1 MVGAPFRWC
10 ALQAV
15 GARAPPG
22 RGAPIKEIGRIVCHS
37 AACDSLTGDRKERP
51 PIALSILTPN
61 SSSARTAGELGWIPI
76 SGQFFHRRYLRGHWE
91 RYIEGCEKVGRRPD
105 PDVWRVSR
113 TMLVA
118 ETDAE
123 AEDYLSDPEN
133 GLSFDQPKLW
143 RRSMELLATEVMPQF
158 SRHAEATPAR

>member
-1 MVGAPFRWC
+1 MPRPF
-10 ALQAV
+10 QQ
-15 GARAPPG
+15 P
-22 RGAPIKEIGRIVCHS
+22 H
-37 AACDSLTGDRKERP
+37 P